1 MGLHIYCIVPAG
13 HPIPADCLGL
23 DDRRPVAEDAGIL
36 ALWAT
41 PHDASIVPSV
51 AALRTHNDVVRAAMT
66 SHITPVPLRFG
77 QWFASRVDAVERVV
91 EDSGKWAALLARFAG
106 RAEYGVRVLHAG
118 PEAERD
124 VHPEAPKSGKDYMA
138 GLARKQAQ
146 TTSRREDG
154 QRIASGLTVRLEG
167 LTVDERVEYS
177 PAGEVL
183 VTLAHLVAWEA
194 ADAYHGVIR
203 EFCDAAQDVQ
213 FVVTGPWP
221 PYSFVE

>member
-23 DDRRPVAEDAGIL
+23 DDRRLVAVDAGCL

-41 PHDASIVPSV
+41 SHDASIVPSV
-51 AALRTHNDVVRAAMT
+51 SALRTHNDVVRAAMT

-77 QWFASRVDAVERVV
+77 QWFASRDDAVDRVV
-91 EDSGKWAALLARFAG
+91 EDSGKWAELLARFAG
-106 RAEYGVRVLHAG
+106 RAEYGVRVLRAD

-124 VHPEAPKSGKDYMA
+124 VHPDSPKSGKDYMA
-138 GLARKQAQ
+138 GLARKQAHA
-146 TTSRREDG
+146 TSRREDG
-154 QRIASGLTVRLEG
+154 ERIASGLTVRLEG
-167 LTVDERVEYS
+167 LAVDERVEFS
-177 PAGEVL
+177 PAADVL

-194 ADAYHGVIR
+194 ADEYHGVIR
-203 EFCDAAQDVQ
+203 EFRDATQDVQ

-221 PYSFVE
+221 PYSFVA

>member
-23 DDRRPVAEDAGIL
+23 DDRRPVAVDAGSL

-41 PHDASIVPSV
+41 PHDAFIAPSV

-77 QWFASRVDAVERVV
+77 QWFASRDDAVERVI
-91 EDSGKWAALLARFAG
+91 EDSAKWAALLARFAG
-106 RAEYGVRVLHAG
+106 RAEYGVRVLRAG

-124 VHPEAPKSGKDYMA
+124 VHPDSPKSGKEYMA

-146 TTSRREDG
+146 ATSRREDG
-154 QRIASGLTVRLEG
+154 ERIASGLTARLEG
-167 LTVDERVEYS
+167 LAVDERVEYS

-183 VTLAHLVAWEA
+183 VTLAHLVAWER
-194 ADAYHGVIR
+194 ADEYHGVIR
-203 EFCDAAQDVQ
+203 EFRDAVRDVQ

-221 PYSFVE
+221 PYSFVA

>member
-23 DDRRPVAEDAGIL
+23 DDRQPVALAAGSL

-41 PHDASIVPSV
+41 PHDTVIVPSV

-66 SHITPVPLRFG
+66 LHITPVPLRFG
-77 QWFASRVDAVERVV
+77 QWFASRDDAVERVV
-91 EDSGKWAALLARFAG
+91 EESGKWAALLARFAG

-124 VHPEAPKSGKDYMA
+124 VHPDSPKSGKDYMA

-146 TTSRREDG
+146 ETSRRREG
-154 QRIASGLTVRLEG
+154 ERIASGLTVRLEG
-167 LTVDERVEYS
+167 LAVAERVEYS
-177 PAGEVL
+177 TAGEVL
-183 VTLAHLVAWEA
+183 VTLAHLVAWES
-194 ADAYHGVIR
+194 ADAYHEVIR
-203 EFCDAAQDVQ
+203 AFRDVARDVQ

>member
-23 DDRRPVAEDAGIL
+23 DDRPPVAVDAGSL

-66 SHITPVPLRFG
+66 AHITPVPLRFG
-77 QWFASRVDAVERVV
+77 QWFASRDDAVERVV
-91 EDSGKWAALLARFAG
+91 ADAAEWAALLARFAG
-106 RAEYGVRVLHAG
+106 RAEYGVRVLHAA

-124 VHPEAPKSGKDYMA
+124 VHPDSPKSGKDYMA

-146 TTSRREDG
+146 ATGRREDG
-154 QRIASGLTVRLEG
+154 ERIASGLTARLEG
-167 LTVDERVEYS
+167 LTVDERVEYP
-177 PAGEVL
+177 PAGDVL

-194 ADAYHGVIR
+194 ADEYHGVIR
-203 EFCDAAQDVQ
+203 EFCDAAPNVR
-213 FVVTGPWP
+213 FVATGPWP
-221 PYSFVE
+221 PYSFVA